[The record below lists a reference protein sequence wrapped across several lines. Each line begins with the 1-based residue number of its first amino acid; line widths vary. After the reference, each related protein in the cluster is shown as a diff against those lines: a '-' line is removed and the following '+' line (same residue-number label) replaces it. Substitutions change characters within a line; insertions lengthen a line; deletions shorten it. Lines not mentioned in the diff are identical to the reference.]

1 MQCPRCR
8 DQNADESRFCAHC
21 GAQLGGSCTGCG
33 APQPAGAKFC
43 PECGRAFVTTP
54 APASY
59 TPGHIREQ
67 ILAVR
72 GALEGERKQVT
83 VLFCDIVRSSE
94 LAARLGPEEFHQVID
109 RFFGSRWLRC
119 TVMRE
124 R

>member
-1 MQCPRCR
+1 M
-8 DQNADESRFCAHC
+8 
-21 GAQLGGSCTGCG
+21 
-33 APQPAGAKFC
+33 
-43 PECGRAFVTTP
+43 P